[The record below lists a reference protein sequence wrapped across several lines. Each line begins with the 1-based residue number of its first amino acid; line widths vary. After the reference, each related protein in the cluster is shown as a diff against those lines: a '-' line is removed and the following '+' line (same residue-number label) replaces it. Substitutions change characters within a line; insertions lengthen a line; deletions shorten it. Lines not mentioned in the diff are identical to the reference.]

1 MRRTQLAVTSEATT
15 VWSGGLTDGAGTTRL
30 DSSKVAQF
38 PVNWKARA
46 EGEAGT
52 TNPEELLGA
61 AHSACFS
68 MAFAKILTTAG
79 YAPESIQATAA
90 VTFEAGKGVLGSHL
104 LVSAR
109 VPGLTEAEF
118 EALAEDAKQNCPIS
132 QALAGIPITIEAE
145 LA

>member
-1 MRRTQLAVTSEATT
+1 MAVTSESTT
-15 VWSGGLTDGAGTTRL
+15 VWAGGLIEGNGTVAL
-30 DSSKVAQF
+30 DSSGLAQF
-38 PVNWKARA
+38 PVNWKARS
-46 EGEAGT
+46 EGAAAT
-52 TNPEELLGA
+52 TTPEELLAA

-68 MAFAKILTTAG
+68 MALSFALANAG
-79 YAPESIQATAA
+79 HAPERVQTTAA

-109 VPGLTEAEF
+109 VPGLSEAEF
-118 EALAEDAKQNCPIS
+118 EAFADDAKANCPIS

>member
-1 MRRTQLAVTSEATT
+1 MAVTSEATT
-15 VWSGGLTDGAGTTRL
+15 VWTGTLAGGSGTTRL
-30 DSSKVAQF
+30 ESSGVAQF
-38 PVNWKARA
+38 PVNWRARS
-46 EGEAGT
+46 EGEAGVT
-52 TNPEELLGA
+52 TPEELLGA

-68 MAFAKILTTAG
+68 MALSGMLTQAG
-79 YAPESIQATAA
+79 HAPESIQTTAA

-109 VPGLTEAEF
+109 VPGITEEQF

-132 QALAGIPITIEAE
+132 KALTGIPITIEAE

>member
-1 MRRTQLAVTSEATT
+1 MALTSESTT
-15 VWSGGLTDGAGTTRL
+15 VWTGSLFEGSGTTRL
-30 DSSKVAQF
+30 DSSKVAEF

-68 MAFAKILTTAG
+68 MALSNILTQAG
-79 YAPESIQATAA
+79 HTPESIQTTAA
-90 VTFEAGKGVLGSHL
+90 VTFQPGEGVTGSHL

-109 VPGLTEAEF
+109 VPGLGEAEF
-118 EALAEDAKQNCPIS
+118 EAFAEDAKVNCPIS
-132 QALAGIPITIEAE
+132 QALTGIPITIEAE